1 MSKMLTNSETFKSW
15 FADMGDNNTRLE
27 EMISQLKQ
35 AIVDNTEL
43 QMSIMDGAVIDKL
56 QSVNMSV
63 VWVPRDLQ
71 KIKAEFSDMTA

>member
-1 MSKMLTNSETFKSW
+1 MSKMLTNSETLKSW
-15 FADMGDNNTRLE
+15 FADMGDDNTRLE

-63 VWVPRDLQ
+63 VWVLRDLQ
-71 KIKAEFSDMTA
+71 KIKAEFSDITE

>member
-56 QSVNMSV
+56 RSVNMSV
-63 VWVPRDLQ
+63 VWVLRDLQ